1 MAQNIIK
8 KEKPA
13 ANVLESADVLAD
25 RLTHGSENFL
35 NKYRNVL
42 LGLLGV
48 VAAAVIGG
56 LLFYNY
62 RASQEKEAQ
71 AAMFQAIYYFEA
83 DSLNVALKG
92 DGQAKGL
99 VAIADDYGNTK
110 AGNLAKFYTGVAYL
124 KQGKFKEAINYLED
138 YKSNDLILQGKA
150 FALLGDANL
159 ELGNKSAAVDY
170 YLQAAEYN
178 ENEFF
183 TPQYLMKAGMA
194 YEASNNYAKA
204 AEVYDRIIN
213 NYVNAAEVADAKKY
227 KARAELLAGK

>member
-1 MAQNIIK
+1 MAQNITK
-8 KEKPA
+8 KEKPTA
-13 ANVLESADVLAD
+13 SVLESADVLAD
-25 RLTHGSENFL
+25 RLTHGSENFF

-62 RASQEKEAQ
+62 RASQEREAQ

-99 VAIADDYGNTK
+99 VAIADDYSSTK

-124 KQGKFKEAINYLED
+124 KQGKFKEAVNYLED

-159 ELGNKSAAVDY
+159 ELGNKPAAVDY

-204 AEVYDRIIN
+204 VEVYDRIIN

-227 KARAELLAGK
+227 KARAELLARK

>member
-1 MAQNIIK
+1 MAQNTTK
-8 KEKPA
+8 KEH
-13 ANVLESADVLAD
+13 NLDVLENPDVLAD
-25 RLTHGSENFL
+25 RLTHGSEDFIS
-35 NKYRNVL
+35 KYKNVL

-71 AAMFQAIYYFEA
+71 AAMFQAVYYFEA

-92 DGQAKGL
+92 DGQNEGL
-99 VAIADDYGNTK
+99 VSIAEDYSTTK
-110 AGNLAKFYTGVAYL
+110 AGNMANFYAGTAYL

-150 FALLGDANL
+150 YCLLGDAHL
-159 ELGNKSAAVDY
+159 ELGNKKEAINY
-170 YLQAAEYN
+170 YLKAADYN

-183 TPQYLMKAGMA
+183 TPQYLMKAGIA
-194 YEASNNYAKA
+194 YEASNDYGKA
-204 AEVYDRIIN
+204 TEVYDRIIA
-213 NYVNAAEVADAKKY
+213 NYVNAAEVTDAKKY

>member
-8 KEKPA
+8 KDKNT

-62 RASQEKEAQ
+62 RTSQEKEAQ

-99 VAIADDYGNTK
+99 VAIADDYSNTK

-159 ELGNKSAAVDY
+159 ELGNKPAAVDY

-183 TPQYLMKAGMA
+183 TPQYLMKAGTA
-194 YEASNNYAKA
+194 YEASSNYAKA
-204 AEVYDRIIN
+204 VEVYDRIIN
-213 NYVNAAEVADAKKY
+213 NYVNAAEVTDAKKY
-227 KARAELLAGK
+227 KARAELLARK